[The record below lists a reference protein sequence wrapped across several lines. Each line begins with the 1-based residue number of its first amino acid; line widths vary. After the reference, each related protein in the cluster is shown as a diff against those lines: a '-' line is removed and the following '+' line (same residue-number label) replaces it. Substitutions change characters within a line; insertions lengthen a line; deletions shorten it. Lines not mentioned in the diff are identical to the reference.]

1 MNKELTR
8 ISAVVLLMFAALF
21 VSTTIIAVFQND
33 NLRVDSRNTRTLFD
47 SYSAE
52 RGPILAGGAAIVE
65 SVPSA
70 DQYKFQRVYAN
81 GPLYSAI
88 TGYFTLNQGNAGLE
102 GSLNDQLSGTAN
114 NQFFAQLNAIVT
126 GQDPKGAAVEL
137 TVDPVI
143 QQAAWDA
150 LGDKT
155 GAVVALEPSTGKILA
170 MVSKAAYDPNVL
182 AVHSSADVISAYNSL
197 IGDPARP
204 LLNRAIGGDLY
215 APGSVFKL
223 ITTSAAIDSGIFTAD
238 SEIPNPP
245 TLQLPQSSSVISN
258 AADGLCGAAD
268 TVTLANALRL
278 SCNVP
283 FAQVG
288 QTLGADTIGSY
299 AEAFGFS
306 QQLGIPQRVTQS
318 VYPTDVDEPTLML
331 SAFGQASV
339 RVTPLQIAMV
349 SATIANGGDRMKPT
363 LIESINAPDLTV
375 IDPFEETRLN
385 SPISAETAATMT
397 ELMVANVASGAA
409 SNARINGVDVA
420 GKTGTAQNDG
430 AANTLWFTGFAP
442 ASDPRVAVAVVVENG
457 QGFGNAVA
465 APIARQVIEAVL
477 SK

>member
-1 MNKELTR
+1 M
-8 ISAVVLLMFAALF
+8 
-21 VSTTIIAVFQND
+21 
-33 NLRVDSRNTRTLFD
+33 
-47 SYSAE
+47 
-52 RGPILAGGAAIVE
+52 
-65 SVPSA
+65 
-70 DQYKFQRVYAN
+70 
-81 GPLYSAI
+81 
-88 TGYFTLNQGNAGLE
+88 
-102 GSLNDQLSGTAN
+102 
-114 NQFFAQLNAIVT
+114 
-126 GQDPKGAAVEL
+126 
-137 TVDPVI
+137 
-143 QQAAWDA
+143 
-150 LGDKT
+150 
-155 GAVVALEPSTGKILA
+155 VA
-170 MVSKAAYDPNVL
+170 
-182 AVHSSADVISAYNSL
+182 
-197 IGDPARP
+197 
-204 LLNRAIGGDLY
+204 
-215 APGSVFKL
+215 
-223 ITTSAAIDSGIFTAD
+223 SAAIDSGTFTPD

-258 AADGLCGAAD
+258 AADGLCGAAE

-299 AEAFGFS
+299 AEAFGFG
-306 QQLGIPQRVTQS
+306 QKLGIPQRVTQS

-349 SATIANGGDRMKPT
+349 SATIANGGNRMKPT

-385 SPISAETAATMT
+385 SPISPETAATMT

-465 APIARQVIEAVL
+465 APIARKVIEAVL